1 MFYEPDKDDH
11 GLPFNPYK
19 SIVVPR
25 PIGWISTIST
35 EGIVNLAP
43 YSQFNNL
50 AYDPPYV
57 MFSAASFPQSGRRKD
72 SAKNA
77 ADTGEFVVN
86 MATYELREAV
96 NITSRFVSP
105 EIDEAALA
113 GLEMIPSR
121 LVKPP
126 RVAASPV
133 HLECKFHSALA
144 LPARVRDQVH
154 HLVIGSVVGVHIRDD
169 VLTPDGKIDVAK
181 VRPLARL
188 GYFDYTYVDKV
199 FTMRPDGPLG
209 DHREAGLE
217 GRPVR
222 KEKVS

>member
-25 PIGWISTIST
+25 PIGWISTVST
-35 EGIVNLAP
+35 DGIVNLAP

-57 MFSAASFPQSGRRKD
+57 MFSAASFPQTGRRKD

-96 NITSRFVSP
+96 NVTSRFVP
-105 EIDEAALA
+105 PDIDEAALA

-126 RVAASPV
+126 RVKESPV

-154 HLVIGSVVGVHIRDD
+154 HLVIGRVVGVHIRDD